1 MEDMSDW
8 RDANIVPILTKKK
21 KVIDSKQDTTDQY
34 H

>member
-21 KVIDSKQDTTDQY
+21 VIDSKQDTTDQY